1 MESSERN
8 EIRQQTKIAWKP
20 SVAYKPVLPKLV
32 EAEFNNDV
40 EVALSQLSESESES
54 VDGNDEQMDDVP
66 ELGKYMGNNTKSKS
80 F

>member
-1 MESSERN
+1 MESSELN
-8 EIRQQTKIAWKP
+8 EIRQQTKVVWKP

-32 EAEFNNDV
+32 EDDLNNEA
-40 EVALSQLSESESES
+40 EVALSLLSDDESES

-66 ELGKYMGNNTKSKS
+66 ELSNYSGQNTKSKS